1 MGFGLLIA
9 RFILGLSL
17 ASHGAQKLFGWFGG
31 YGLKGT
37 GGFFEGLGFRPGT
50 LFAFAAGCAEL
61 AGGLLTALG
70 FLGAIGP
77 ALIVLVMVEAILTVH
92 WPNGFYAQSNGLEL
106 PLMNAGAAF
115 AIAFAGPGGISLD
128 RAFGISGLSRPGAV
142 WLAILVAV
150 VLAVAS
156 LALRHKPAPTPAG
169 SHA

>member
-9 RFILGLSL
+9 RCILGLSL

-31 YGLKGT
+31 HGLKGT

-50 LFAFAAGCAEL
+50 LFALAAGCAEL

-70 FLGAIGP
+70 FLGAVGP
-77 ALIVLVMVEAILTVH
+77 ALIVLVMVEAMFTVH
-92 WPNGFYAQSNGLEL
+92 LPNGFYAPNGIEL
-106 PLMNAGAAF
+106 PLMNVAAAF

-128 RAFGISGLSRPGAV
+128 WALGISGLSRPGAA
-142 WLAILVAV
+142 WLAMLIAV
-150 VLAVAS
+150 LLAVAT